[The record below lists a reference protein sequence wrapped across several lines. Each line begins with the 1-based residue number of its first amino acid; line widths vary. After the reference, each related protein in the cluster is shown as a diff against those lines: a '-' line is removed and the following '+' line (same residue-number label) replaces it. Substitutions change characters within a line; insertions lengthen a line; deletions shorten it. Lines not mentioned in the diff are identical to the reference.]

1 MPALTNEGAPA
12 AVIGL
17 RNVDEQVQKERLQM
31 NMLREALEQ
40 AKAAN
45 SVKEQFLSRMS
56 HDIRTPLNGIIGLLK
71 IDELHQDDLQLI
83 NSNRRKIQVCADH
96 LLSLVNDVLDMSK
109 IEDNK
114 VSLASTTVYL
124 PDMSDDIE
132 TIVRMQGEE
141 KGITMV
147 YDNTGVMTLQH
158 PYICCSPVHVR
169 QILLNLYSNSIKY
182 TDAGGTITTEFRE
195 IGVKDDKVI
204 LQMIISD
211 TGIGISSEFL
221 PHIFEPFT
229 QDSADAR
236 SVYQGTG
243 LGMAIVK
250 GLVDRMDG
258 TIEVES
264 EPGKG
269 TVFTLTIPFVISS
282 ADALP
287 SAQQEKQYSL
297 KGMKILL
304 AEDNMLNNEIAV
316 TLLEEAGASI
326 TSVYDGQEACD
337 TLLASP
343 DGYYDVI
350 MLDIMMPRMDGLQT
364 AKAIR
369 ESGRKESRDI
379 PIIAMSANAF
389 EEDIRKSLDAG
400 MNRHLVKPLDMKIVL
415 SAIVHEYHRYRH

>member
-1 MPALTNEGAPA
+1 M
-12 AVIGL
+12 
-17 RNVDEQVQKERLQM
+17 
-31 NMLREALEQ
+31 
-40 AKAAN
+40 
-45 SVKEQFLSRMS
+45 F
-56 HDIRTPLNGIIGLLK
+56 IINHPP
-71 IDELHQDDLQLI
+71 EE
-83 NSNRRKIQVCADH
+83 SPFFVVA
-96 LLSLVNDVLDMSK
+96 
-109 IEDNK
+109 
-114 VSLASTTVYL
+114 TVWDCIPSSYCVHFMGYIL
-124 PDMSDDIE
+124 
-132 TIVRMQGEE
+132 
-141 KGITMV
+141 TMV